1 MQEGKIFRIA
11 RLSAENDNV
20 TIAIGN
26 YRVTEKVFKTENE
39 AQKYI
44 NSKPWELIAALALLF
59 AKFASK
65 EDATNESENTN
76 NESKED

>member
-1 MQEGKIFRIA
+1 MQEEKIFRIA

-26 YRVTEKVFKTENE
+26 YRVTNKVFKTENE

-44 NSKPWELIAALALLF
+44 NSRPWELIAALASLYVEF
-59 AKFASK
+59 ALKK
-65 EDATNESENTN
+65 DATNESENTN

>member
-1 MQEGKIFRIA
+1 MQEEKIFRIA

-26 YRVTEKVFKTENE
+26 YRVTNKVFKTENE

-44 NSKPWELIAALALLF
+44 NSKPWELIAALASLYVEF
-59 AKFASK
+59 ATKK
-65 EDATNESENTN
+65 DAINESENTDN
-76 NESKED
+76 KSKED

>member
-1 MQEGKIFRIA
+1 MQEEKIFRIA

-26 YRVTEKVFKTENE
+26 YRVTNKVFKTENE

-44 NSKPWELIAALALLF
+44 NSKPWELIAALASLYVEF
-59 AKFASK
+59 ALKKDTINKSK
-65 EDATNESENTN
+65 ED
-76 NESKED
+76 